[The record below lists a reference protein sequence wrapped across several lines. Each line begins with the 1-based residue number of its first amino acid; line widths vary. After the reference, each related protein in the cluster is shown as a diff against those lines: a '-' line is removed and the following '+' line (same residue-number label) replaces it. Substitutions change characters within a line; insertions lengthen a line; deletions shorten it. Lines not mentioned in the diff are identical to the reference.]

1 MLDKTPFYA
10 TSGGQSG
17 DIGAL
22 EDNKHI
28 VLLKILQNSMV
39 LNLFKNQS

>member
-22 EDNKHI
+22 EDNEHI
-28 VLLKILQNSMV
+28 AIIEDTQKIPRFKSFLK
-39 LNLFKNQS
+39 